1 MNQLTVFLSLVLT
14 SLLLIQATTT
24 PATHQ
29 ELDDEMRGY
38 VKYAVLMLGYDPE
51 NFASHVT
58 PTTSWASLNY
68 LHNRYSSYYMI
79 TFDREFVER
88 QPTNIKKAI
97 AAHEVGHAYR
107 VCAII
112 ARDYEYGHATYLES
126 ENCADVVSAIIYE
139 YEWTL
144 AALNGIKNEMPD
156 AWKINERIKLLEE
169 QLGGIPEREDL
180 DLTYWD
186 E

>member
-1 MNQLTVFLSLVLT
+1 MNQLTVFLSLILT

-38 VKYAVLMLGYDPE
+38 VKYAVKQLGMNQE

-58 PTTSWASLNY
+58 PTESWASLSYQDNKW
-68 LHNRYSSYYMI
+68 SAYYMVN
-79 TFDREFVER
+79 FDREFVER

-97 AAHEVGHAYR
+97 AAHEVGHAYP
-107 VCAII
+107 VCEVI
-112 ARDYEYGHATYLES
+112 ARRFEFGHATYLES
-126 ENCADVVSAIIYE
+126 ENCADIVSSIVFR

-144 AALNGIKNEMPD
+144 AALKGIREEMPD
-156 AWKINERIKLLEE
+156 AWKINERIELLEL
-169 QLGGIPEREDL
+169 QLGGIPEREDE

>member
-1 MNQLTVFLSLVLT
+1 MFLSLILT

-24 PATHQ
+24 TPTHQ

-38 VKYAVLMLGYDPE
+38 VKYAVTVLGFDQE
-51 NFASHVT
+51 QFASHVT
-58 PTTSWASLNY
+58 PTSSWASLNHLY
-68 LHNRYSSYYMI
+68 NRYSSYYMI

-107 VCAII
+107 ACAII
-112 ARDYEYGHATYLES
+112 SRDFEYGHATYLES
-126 ENCADVVSAIIYE
+126 ENCADVISAIVYN
-139 YEWTL
+139 YEWTM
-144 AALNGIKNEMPD
+144 AALRGIKEEMPD
-156 AWKINERIKLLEE
+156 AWNIDERIKLLEE
-169 QLGGIPEREDL
+169 QLGGIPESEDL

>member
-1 MNQLTVFLSLVLT
+1 MFLSLILT

-38 VKYAVLMLGYDPE
+38 VKYAAAAIGYDPD

-58 PTTSWASLNY
+58 PTTSWASQNY
-68 LHNRYSSYYMI
+68 FSNGWSSFYLI

-97 AAHEVGHAYR
+97 AAHEVGHAYLP
-107 VCAII
+107 CANLG
-112 ARDYEYGHATYLES
+112 RLYQFGWGTYLAV
-126 ENCADVVSAIIYE
+126 ENCADVISSIVYSYE
-139 YEWTL
+139 YTM
-144 AALNGIKNEMPD
+144 AALLLMQELLPD
-156 AWKINERIKLLEE
+156 YPSVAARVKLLEE
-169 QLGGIPEREDL
+169 QLGGIENPEA

>member
-1 MNQLTVFLSLVLT
+1 MLILT
-14 SLLLIQATTT
+14 SLLLIQATTV
-24 PATHQ
+24 PPTHQ

-38 VKYAVLMLGYDPE
+38 VKYAVLKLGYDPE
-51 NFASHVT
+51 EFASHVT
-58 PTTSWASLNY
+58 PTSSWASLNY

-97 AAHEVGHAYR
+97 AAHEVGHAY
-107 VCAII
+107 VICAAIS
-112 ARDYEYGHATYLES
+112 RDYEYGLATYLES
-126 ENCADVVSAIIYE
+126 ENCADIISAIIYE
-139 YEWTL
+139 YSWTL
-144 AALNGIKNEMPD
+144 AALKGIKEEMPD
-156 AWKINERIKLLEE
+156 AWKIDERIKLLEM
-169 QLGGIPEREDL
+169 QLGGIPETEDE

>member
-1 MNQLTVFLSLVLT
+1 MNQLTVFLSLILT

-38 VKYAVLMLGYDPE
+38 VKYAATALGFDPD

-58 PTTSWASLNY
+58 PTTSWASQNY
-68 LHNRYSSYYMI
+68 FSNGWSSFYLI

-97 AAHEVGHAYR
+97 AAHEVGHAYYPCSVIGR
-107 VCAII
+107 Q
-112 ARDYEYGHATYLES
+112 YEYGLATYLDL
-126 ENCADVVSAIIYE
+126 ENCADLVSSVIYSYE
-139 YEWTL
+139 YTM
-144 AALNGIKNEMPD
+144 AALLLMQELLPD
-156 AWKINERIKLLEE
+156 YPSVAARVNRLKE
-169 QLGGIPEREDL
+169 QLGDIENPEA